1 MVTTTCLSPAS
12 ISTARPASVR
22 KPREALRTA
31 SACCENTPRSVRAR
45 NSRRCA
51 SASEGQSPG
60 LEYQR
65 FSSWL
70 SPREYRTPRLVVD
83 ADRRPGAGD
92 YHAVGPDR
100 LPRIHGQPPSLAVHL
115 QPGHFGRDDL
125 DP

>member
-12 ISTARPASVR
+12 IATARPASAR
-22 KPREALRTA
+22 YPREALRTA

-60 LEYQR
+60 SEYQR

-70 SPREYRTPRLVVD
+70 SPRVEGSAAGQNVDARPLVRLVQQVD
-83 ADRRPGAGD
+83 HVRAGRLAAADDAG
-92 YHAVGPDR
+92 
-100 LPRIHGQPPSLAVHL
+100 VH
-115 QPGHFGRDDL
+115 R
-125 DP
+125 